1 MSGVP
6 TAAMRRLRKWL
17 SKSERRSRCSN
28 GTASRCSMPPKS
40 RSKKYR
46 VGFSTAWASS
56 GACAPDIPEVRGIV
70 RGMLADQW
78 CQTSWRAQPGSFVSL
93 MTLYESNFV
102 RLGWLVRGLRSI
114 VARAVSHVGSDCDLF
129 LTPIESCP
137 YTSVFRLTY
146 EFDFEG
152 EWVRDPDLEVCVYH
166 DARLAEVRSF
176 YGFKRHPEL
185 VRLESGLKRE
195 LDQRWSRNMLLN
207 KWLEYCA

>member
-1 MSGVP
+1 MAG
-6 TAAMRRLRKWL
+6 R
-17 SKSERRSRCSN
+17 
-28 GTASRCSMPPKS
+28 
-40 RSKKYR
+40 
-46 VGFSTAWASS
+46 
-56 GACAPDIPEVRGIV
+56 D
-70 RGMLADQW
+70 
-78 CQTSWRAQPGSFVSL
+78 
-93 MTLYESNFV
+93 
-102 RLGWLVRGLRSI
+102 LRSI
-114 VARAVSHVGSDCDLF
+114 VSRAVSRVGSDCDLF

-176 YGFKRHPEL
+176 YGFKRNPEL

-207 KWLEYCA
+207 KWLEYCAERGHHF